1 MASLKDVARLANVSL
16 MTVSRAINS
25 PELLKPETLKQVQQ
39 AIESLNYV
47 PDFSARKIRGKS
59 SRVSTV
65 GVLALDTATTPFS
78 VEIILSIEQTAR
90 QFGWSSFVVNITSSE
105 DSERAVRQLLSQ
117 RPDGIIYTTMG
128 LREVTIPEGLH
139 NNRLVLANCIDKK
152 GQFPAYVPDD
162 FNGQLNAVNRL
173 IEKGYRNPLC
183 LYIPQETLAG
193 KTRRE
198 AVESAWATANLPLE
212 SLQQYHLELGDEHY
226 LDVIALINSH
236 FKNKKPDF
244 DVIIC
249 GNDRIAFL
257 AYQVLLSRGL
267 RIPQDIAVLGYD
279 NMIGVGELFYP
290 PLSTVVLPHYQLGQ
304 QAALHIIEERQQ
316 NSVEYVA
323 CDLLERN
330 SF

>member
-1 MASLKDVARLANVSL
+1 M
-16 MTVSRAINS
+16 
-25 PELLKPETLKQVQQ
+25 
-39 AIESLNYV
+39 
-47 PDFSARKIRGKS
+47 
-59 SRVSTV
+59 
-65 GVLALDTATTPFS
+65 
-78 VEIILSIEQTAR
+78 
-90 QFGWSSFVVNITSSE
+90 
-105 DSERAVRQLLSQ
+105 
-117 RPDGIIYTTMG
+117 
-128 LREVTIPEGLH
+128 
-139 NNRLVLANCIDKK
+139 
-152 GQFPAYVPDD
+152 
-162 FNGQLNAVNRL
+162 
-173 IEKGYRNPLC
+173 
-183 LYIPQETLAG
+183 
-193 KTRRE
+193 
-198 AVESAWATANLPLE
+198 
-212 SLQQYHLELGDEHY
+212 
-226 LDVIALINSH
+226 IAD
-236 FKNKKPDF
+236 FKNKKPNF